1 MLFIQEIDLKY
12 TKAVRNSNAAN
23 VRHSVRFYPVE
34 FDKSKITDEILFN
47 KVGLFQAP
55 DGLKEQRNV
64 VKIYGENAL
73 FTGKFSNFFGY
84 RIFVKRAGEG
94 YEILYTDKAQ
104 RGWIKSKFTLTNG
117 KSGRIVYNDRSSDW
131 DCSVWNYYL
140 ITFNFICAEKD
151 DFKPKIFFNKNPDF
165 TFTDMKPLRYNGY

>member
-1 MLFIQEIDLKY
+1 MLFIQEIVLQY

-23 VRHSVRFYPVE
+23 VRRSVQFLPVK

-47 KVGLFQAP
+47 KVNLFQAP
-55 DGLKEQRNV
+55 EGLQIHRSKTF
-64 VKIYGENAL
+64 IYGENAL

-131 DCSVWNYYL
+131 ECPVWNYYL
-140 ITFNFICAEKD
+140 ITFNFVCADKD

-165 TFTDMKPLRYNGY
+165 TFTDMKPLRYSGF